1 MSELIVLL
9 EGREAGLVRQA
20 KGRLSFSYSPDWR
33 SARGAYPLSLSMPLA
48 AADHPHSAID
58 PFIWGLL
65 PDNEHVLSRWAKHFQ
80 VSARNPFALISHVG
94 EDCAGAVQFV
104 SPARR
109 EYLLGAQTPE
119 IDWLTEA
126 DIGAR
131 LRTLRNDAA
140 AGRAPSDTGQFS
152 LAGAQPKTALLFDGQ
167 RWGVPSGRMP
177 TTHILKPPTGE
188 FDGHAENEHLCLAL
202 ARALGLPAAH
212 SQVRDFDGVCA
223 IIVTRYDRVRTA
235 DQAAAASAKAAAMAA
250 QDAMAAIQARSH
262 SNMSAVLRAMTFSE
276 SAEAAANAHAL
287 AEFAKT
293 TPIFRAHQ
301 EDFCQ
306 ALKIHPSSKYQN
318 DGGPG
323 PRQIVD
329 LLRAHAPVRR
339 REKWE
344 ENASEPDNLKR
355 DEDVQSFLKA
365 LIFNW
370 LIGGTDAHAKNYSI
384 IIGGGGLVRLAPLY
398 DIASVL
404 PYTDLDLMKAKL
416 AMKIGG
422 EYRLRD
428 IGLAEWRRLAAEVGA
443 NPDALVETAQE
454 MAKQMPERLE
464 NEIEIARKNGL
475 QHPIVTEMS
484 KALRVRAARLRRL

>member
-1 MSELIVLL
+1 MSELTVLL
-9 EGREAGLVRQA
+9 DGNEVGAVRQA
-20 KGRLSFSYSPDWR
+20 KGKLSFTYNPAWR
-33 SARGAYPLSLSMPLA
+33 ASRGAYPLSLSMPLA
-48 AADHPHSAID
+48 SADHPHSAIE

-80 VSARNPFALISHVG
+80 VSARNPFALIANVG

-104 SPARR
+104 RPERR
-109 EYLLGAQTPE
+109 DYLLGSQAPE
-119 IDWLTEA
+119 IQWLTDAE
-126 DIGAR
+126 IGAR
-131 LRTLRNDAA
+131 LRTLQDDAA
-140 AGRAPSDTGQFS
+140 AGRSPSDTGQFS

-202 ARALGLPAAH
+202 ARPLGLPAAH
-212 SQVRDFDGVCA
+212 SQVRDFDGVSA

-235 DQAAAASAKAAAMAA
+235 DLAAAASAKAAAMAA
-250 QDAMAAIQARSH
+250 EDALTAIQARSH
-262 SNMSAVLRAMTFSE
+262 SNMSAVLRAMTVSE

-287 AEFAKT
+287 AEYAKT

-306 ALKIHPSSKYQN
+306 ALKIHPSNKYQN

-323 PRQIVD
+323 PKQIVD
-329 LLRAHAPVRR
+329 LLRVHAPVRR
-339 REKWE
+339 REKWK
-344 ENASEPDNLKR
+344 ENASEPEKQEQ
-355 DEDVQSFLKA
+355 DEDIQTFLKA

-370 LIGGTDAHAKNYSI
+370 LIGGTDAHAKNYSL

-404 PYTDLDLMKAKL
+404 PYTDMDPMKAKL

-422 EYRLRD
+422 EYRLRH
-428 IGLAEWRRLAAEVGA
+428 IGLAQWRKLAAEVGA
-443 NPDALVETAQE
+443 NADALVETALD
-454 MAKQMPERLE
+454 MARRLPESLAI
-464 NEIEIARKNGL
+464 EIETARSDGL
-475 QHPIVTEMS
+475 DHPIIESMN
-484 KALRVRAARLRRL
+484 KKLNERAGKLALL

>member
-9 EGREAGLVRQA
+9 DGRETGIVRQING
-20 KGRLSFSYSPDWR
+20 KLSFSYNPAWR
-33 SARGAYPLSLSMPLA
+33 GAAGAYPLSLSMPLA
-48 AADHPHSAID
+48 AADHPHSAIE

-65 PDNEHVLSRWAKHFQ
+65 PDNEHVLSRWAKRFQ
-80 VSARNPFALISHVG
+80 VSARNPFALIAHVG

-104 SPARR
+104 RPER
-109 EYLLGAQTPE
+109 LNDLIGAQKPAIE
-119 IDWLTEA
+119 WLTEA
-126 DIGAR
+126 EVAAR
-131 LRTLRNDAA
+131 LRTLKSDAA

-212 SQVRDFDGVCA
+212 SEVRMFEDISV
-223 IIVTRYDRVRTA
+223 IVVTRYDRVRTA
-235 DQAAAASAKAAAMAA
+235 DLAAASSAKAAAKAVEAA
-250 QDAMAAIQARSH
+250 MLSSTSLSQSAI
-262 SNMSAVLRAMTFSE
+262 AV
-276 SAEAAANAHAL
+276 AEAAKAAAD
-287 AEFAKT
+287 AKAMSEFSKT

-306 ALKIHPSSKYQN
+306 ALKVHPANKYQN
-318 DGGPG
+318 DDGPG

-329 LLRAHAPVRR
+329 LLRANAPVRR
-339 REKWE
+339 RERWE
-344 ENASEPDNLKR
+344 ENATESEKQER
-355 DEDVQSFLKA
+355 DEDVQTFLKA

-404 PYTDLDLMKAKL
+404 PYADMDPMKAKL

-422 EYRLRD
+422 QYRLRD
-428 IGLAEWRRLAAEVGA
+428 IGLQEWRKLAAEVGTS
-443 NPDALVETAQE
+443 PDLIVENALTTARQLPECLET
-454 MAKQMPERLE
+454 
-464 NEIEIARKNGL
+464 EIEAARKAGL
-475 QHPIVTEMS
+475 EHPIIPSMHDVLEE
-484 KALRVRAARLRRL
+484 RAANLARL